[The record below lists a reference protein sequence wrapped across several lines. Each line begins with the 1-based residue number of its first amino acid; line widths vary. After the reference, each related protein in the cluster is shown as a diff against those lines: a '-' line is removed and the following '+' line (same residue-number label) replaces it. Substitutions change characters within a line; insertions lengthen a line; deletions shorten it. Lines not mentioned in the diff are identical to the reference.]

1 MVNGTSNKM
10 KTHKQ
15 LDTWQ
20 QAMLLVKMVYEA
32 TASFPREE
40 LFGLSSQMRRA
51 AVSIPSNIAE
61 GAARSGSKEFAR
73 FLDIARGSLAE
84 LDTQIEIAIMLNYL
98 PDTSPIVLQVSCV
111 GASLTGLQ
119 KSIRGL

>member
-1 MVNGTSNKM
+1 MVNGASKKM

-51 AVSIPSNIAE
+51 AVSVPSNVAE
-61 GAARSGSKEFAR
+61 GAGRSGSKEFAR

-98 PDTSPIVLQVSCV
+98 PETSPIVLQVSCV
-111 GASLTGLQ
+111 GALLTGLQ